1 MTDLQIRSL
10 EATLAQRKRKL
21 VETYQSR
28 SGLHYAVSRPCGR
41 PCGRRD
47 AKMYQ
52 LHLLAVGI
60 KAVTILETSGA
71 PDL

>member
-28 SGLHYAVSRPCGR
+28 SGLQYAVSRPCGR
-41 PCGRRD
+41 RD
-47 AKMYQ
+47 AKLDQ
-52 LHLLAVGI
+52 RHLLAVGI
-60 KAVTILETSGA
+60 NTVTILETSGA

>member
-10 EATLAQRKRKL
+10 KATLAQRKRKL

-41 PCGRRD
+41 RD
-47 AKMYQ
+47 AKLDQ
-52 LHLLAVGI
+52 RHLLAVGI
-60 KAVTILETSGA
+60 NTVTILETSGA

>member
-21 VETYQSR
+21 VETYQSNA
-28 SGLHYAVSRPCGR
+28 GLHYAVSRPCGR
-41 PCGRRD
+41 RD
-47 AKMYQ
+47 AKLDQ
-52 LHLLAVGI
+52 RHLLAVGI
-60 KAVTILETSGA
+60 KTVTILETSGA

>member
-21 VETYQSR
+21 VEVYQSQA
-28 SGLHYAVSRPCGR
+28 GLHYAVSRPYGK
-41 PCGRRD
+41 RD
-47 AKMYQ
+47 SRYDQ
-52 LHLLAVGI
+52 RHLLAVGI
-60 KAVTILETSGA
+60 KNVTILETSGA